1 MTYSGEAIP
10 VLGSRE
16 VEVKYKD
23 QVARLPL
30 IIVKGVGTSLLGRNW
45 LQTLRLDWHEIKVA
59 QCDQLQAILERH
71 SEVFEG
77 GLGTM
82 KGFKAKIF
90 VDPDATPRFTKA
102 RSVPYAFRDKVEA
115 ELDRLVTVGILE
127 PVEHA
132 DWASPIV
139 SVLKADKESVRI
151 CGDFK
156 QTINP
161 VSKLD
166 RYPIPKVE
174 DLFAKL
180 SGGKTFTKL
189 DLSQAYQQLL
199 LDDDSKKY
207 AVINTHKGLYQYTRL
222 PYGVSS
228 APGIFQRTM
237 ENLLKGIPGVVVYLD
252 DILITGPT
260 PEAHLRA
267 LDEVLRRLAKAGMR
281 ANQGKCRFLA
291 PAVDYLGHRIDNQ
304 GLHPIVEKVE
314 AIRDAPVPTN
324 VSELRL
330 YQGLLTYYSKFLPNM
345 STVLAPVYR
354 LLRKDVK
361 WSWKE
366 EQRKAFETSKKLLM
380 SFDLLVHFD
389 PKLHGHRTGM

>member
-1 MTYSGEAIP
+1 M
-10 VLGSRE
+10 
-16 VEVKYKD
+16 
-23 QVARLPL
+23 
-30 IIVKGVGTSLLGRNW
+30 KGVGTSLLGRNW

-59 QCDQLQAILERH
+59 QCDQLQVILERH

-90 VDPDATPRFTKA
+90 VDPDATPRFSKA

-115 ELDRLVTVGILE
+115 ELDRLVSVGILE

-207 AVINTHKGLYQYTRL
+207 AVINTH
-222 PYGVSS
+222 
-228 APGIFQRTM
+228 
-237 ENLLKGIPGVVVYLD
+237 
-252 DILITGPT
+252 
-260 PEAHLRA
+260 
-267 LDEVLRRLAKAGMR
+267 
-281 ANQGKCRFLA
+281 
-291 PAVDYLGHRIDNQ
+291 
-304 GLHPIVEKVE
+304 
-314 AIRDAPVPTN
+314 
-324 VSELRL
+324 
-330 YQGLLTYYSKFLPNM
+330 
-345 STVLAPVYR
+345 
-354 LLRKDVK
+354 
-361 WSWKE
+361 
-366 EQRKAFETSKKLLM
+366 
-380 SFDLLVHFD
+380 
-389 PKLHGHRTGM
+389 